1 MRTALILVSLII
13 VLSACNNGKT
23 GSDNTEKPKTDTVVN
38 TKEESLNKL
47 SNEVLTCLKNEDY
60 EKLSGYIHPNLGV
73 RFSPYSFIDV
83 DIDVRLS
90 EEAFIGKINKQEKL
104 NWGRYDGSGDEIILT
119 IQEYFGEFVYTA
131 DFLNAEKK
139 SLNQVLGGGTTVN
152 NIEEVYSDCDFM
164 EFYFSGFEPE
174 YEGLDWCSLRL
185 VFQKYEGKYYLVG
198 IIHDQWT
205 I

>member
-1 MRTALILVSLII
+1 
-13 VLSACNNGKT
+13 
-23 GSDNTEKPKTDTVVN
+23 
-38 TKEESLNKL
+38 
-47 SNEVLTCLKNEDY
+47 
-60 EKLSGYIHPNLGV
+60 V